1 MAVFSTILVQLVTDS
16 LATSSSNSHAVN
28 GTEVSYGWIE
38 KQASQQ
44 NIRRARYLS
53 DADIGRQS
61 QDQPLHGRELYLK
74 LLMVKKFSHTQHYS
88 ITV

>member
-61 QDQPLHGRELYLK
+61 RLRTVFKITYG
-74 LLMVKKFSHTQHYS
+74 KKIFTHT
-88 ITV
+88 TL